1 MPIYVNAILREIRVI
16 RISIR
21 YILHLRNFNFSIMGA
36 ALRMLS
42 FNEGIYKCKVF
53 CKTMAFTWATGYL
66 LEESSLGLCFSVLT
80 GNTV

>member
-16 RISIR
+16 RISI
-21 YILHLRNFNFSIMGA
+21 ILRLRNFDFSIMGA

-53 CKTMAFTWATGYL
+53 CKTMAYTWATG
-66 LEESSLGLCFSVLT
+66 
-80 GNTV
+80 